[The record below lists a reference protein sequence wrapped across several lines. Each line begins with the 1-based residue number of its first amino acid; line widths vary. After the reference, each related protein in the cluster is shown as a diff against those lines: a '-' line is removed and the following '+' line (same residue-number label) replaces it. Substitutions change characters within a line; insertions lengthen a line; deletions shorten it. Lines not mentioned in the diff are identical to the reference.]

1 MGFLNSIDQWFSNLT
16 TNSISPYFPIS
27 TFTFLHSIRI
37 AYLYHSIL
45 QSQGFKVGIKSNQ
58 VSFLQAGLVSTTLVI
73 SGTTMASILKG
84 EAWALFTDH
93 GAGYMVSA
101 YMLSAMGMK
110 WLHPIISG
118 LPQDPLKVL
127 CFCIDG
133 FATTFGTLT
142 LGLKPVLQ
150 SPQMTSKSNGP
161 LALPTLILP
170 LLCGSGASILVPFFG
185 LLKPRFSFAHP
196 GFLSERLPV
205 DFWGTFLITAVYGT
219 IVDGRGVIFGN
230 LRYLLSIAGI
240 GNNLKQDGPWM
251 GSEDAH
257 VLCSLILSGIYI
269 VNEFGPGIFL
279 GPLIPAKPMETRAPR
294 SNMEKTGNVALTTGY
309 AKTQQTPSRSPSK
322 PKERQ

>member
-1 MGFLNSIDQWFSNLT
+1 MTFLKAIDQWFSNLT
-16 TNSISPYFPIS
+16 TNSISTYFPIS
-27 TFTFLHSIRI
+27 TFTLLHSIRV
-37 AYLYHSIL
+37 AYLYHSVL

-58 VSFLQAGLVSTTLVI
+58 VSFLQASLVSTTLVI
-73 SGTTMASILKG
+73 SGTTMASVLKG
-84 EAWALFTDH
+84 EPWGLFADQ

-110 WLHPIISG
+110 WLHPILSS
-118 LPQDPLKVL
+118 LPEDPLKVL
-127 CFCIDG
+127 CFLIDG

-150 SPQMTSKSNGP
+150 NPQMTSKTTGP

-185 LLKPRFSFAHP
+185 LLKPKFSFTHP

-205 DFWGTFLITAVYGT
+205 DFWGTFLITAIYGT

-230 LRYLLSIAGI
+230 LRSLLSIIGI
-240 GNNLKQDGPWM
+240 GNNFKQTEAWM

-257 VLCSLILSGIYI
+257 VLCSLILSGVYI

-279 GPLIPAKPMETRAPR
+279 GPLIPSKPMKTRAPR
-294 SNMEKTGNVALTTGY
+294 SNMEKPRNMAVTTGY
-309 AKTQQTPSRSPSK
+309 ATAQPIPAHELKK
-322 PKERQ
+322 VKEKQ